1 MAHRYGSQARAG
13 DPPKVLPLRHL
24 STCLAQC
31 ECPSGVTP
39 LLVWSYLLQYTR
51 AARKHLDPAAK
62 GNICAQVFW
71 PGLTV
76 GGGVDL

>member
-1 MAHRYGSQARAG
+1 MEARPGLVTHQKFSLLVISALALPSLS
-13 DPPKVLPLRHL
+13 PPSR
-24 STCLAQC
+24 
-31 ECPSGVTP
+31 VTP
-39 LLVWSYLLQYTR
+39 LLVWSHLLQYTR

-71 PGLTV
+71 PGLRV